1 MATVNH
7 TVFPVILSGG
17 AGTRLWPLSREYHPK
32 QFLALLDESTLLQS
46 TARRLSCIESANPPI
61 VLCNER
67 HRFMVAEQLRSV
79 DVAPAAILLEPMV
92 RNTAPAIAA
101 AALEALAQCGA
112 GDEPILLVL
121 PCDHVIQDAIRFEE
135 AVRAAVREAARG
147 NLVAFGVIPTYAEP
161 GYGYILAGTGAGS
174 VDHARQVKRFQEKP
188 DVHTAAALIAA
199 GNCYWNSG
207 MFAFGARTL
216 LRELEEHG
224 ASILR
229 AVEKAHANA
238 TSDLGFTRLNEEYFE
253 QSPSLS
259 VDYAVM
265 ECTANAVVVPLD
277 AGWRDI
283 GSWTS
288 VVEHSQ
294 CDEEGNVVRGDV
306 VVHDSRDCLVFGST
320 RLVTAVGVTGL
331 VIVDTADAVLVAE
344 KDAVQNVTRVVR
356 KLEQSDRDE
365 QRIHRKVYRP
375 WGSYDSVYNGEGFN
389 VKHIVVQP
397 GQRLSLQAHR
407 HRAEHWIVVRGVA
420 RVTRDDET
428 FMVQENESTYIPQGA
443 RHRLENA
450 GETPLGLIEVQT
462 GSYFGEDDIERFE
475 DAYGRAGDPSE
486 SHHSGSTE

>member
-1 MATVNH
+1 MNH
-7 TVFPVILSGG
+7 PVFPVILSGG
-17 AGTRLWPLSREYHPK
+17 AGTRLWPLSREHHPK
-32 QFLALLDESTLLQS
+32 QFLALLDEFTLLQA
-46 TARRLSCIESANPPI
+46 TARRLSCIDGVKSPI

-67 HRFMVAEQLRSV
+67 HRFMVAEQLRAI
-79 DVAPAAILLEPMV
+79 DVTPAAILLEPVV

-101 AALEALAQCGA
+101 AALEAVERSGS
-112 GDEPILLVL
+112 GDEPVLLVL
-121 PCDHVIQDAIRFEE
+121 PCDHVIQDEARFAE
-135 AVRAAVREAARG
+135 AVRAAAGEAARG
-147 NLVAFGVIPTYAEP
+147 NLVAFGVTPTYAES
-161 GYGYILAGTGAGS
+161 GYGYIVAGAPAGS
-174 VDHARQVKRFQEKP
+174 SDHARRVERFQEKP
-188 DVHTAAALIAA
+188 DVDTAAALIAA

-216 LRELEEHG
+216 LRELEAHG

-238 TSDLGFTRLNEEYFE
+238 APDLGFTRLDEKYFE

-265 ECTANAVVVPLD
+265 ERTSNAVVVPLD

-283 GSWTS
+283 GSWAS
-288 VVEHSQ
+288 LVELSRR
-294 CDEEGNVVRGDV
+294 DEAGNVVRGDV
-306 VVHDSRDCLVFGST
+306 VVHDTRDCLVFGGT
-320 RLVTAVGVTGL
+320 RLVTAIGATDL
-331 VIVDTADAVLVAE
+331 VIVDTADAVLVAD
-344 KDAVQNVTRVVR
+344 KDAARDVTRIVG
-356 KLEQSDRDE
+356 KLEQAGRDE
-365 QRIHRKVYRP
+365 QRTHRKVYRP
-375 WGSYDSVYNGEGFN
+375 WGSYDSVHDGEGFN

-428 FMVQENESTYIPQGA
+428 FVVRENESTYIPQGA

-450 GETPLGLIEVQT
+450 GGTPLELIEVQT

-475 DAYGRAGDPSE
+475 DAYGRAGDPSGPAPPE
-486 SHHSGSTE
+486 STK

>member
-1 MATVNH
+1 MVTVNH
-7 TVFPVILSGG
+7 PVVPVILSGG
-17 AGTRLWPLSREYHPK
+17 AGTRLWPLSREHHPK
-32 QFLALLDESTLLQS
+32 QFLALLEEFTLLQG
-46 TARRLSCIESANPPI
+46 TARRLECIDGANSPI
-61 VLCNER
+61 VVCSER
-67 HRFMVAEQLRSV
+67 HRFLVADQLRAI
-79 DVAPAAILLEPMV
+79 DVAPAAILLEPVV

-101 AALEALAQCGA
+101 AALEVIARNGSR
-112 GDEPILLVL
+112 DEPVLLVL
-121 PCDHVIQDAIRFEE
+121 PCDHVIRDETRFAE
-135 AVRAAVREAARG
+135 AVRAAVGEAARG

-161 GYGYILAGTGAGS
+161 GYGYIQAVARAGS
-174 VDHARQVKRFQEKP
+174 VDHARQVERFQEKP
-188 DVHTAAALIAA
+188 DVDTAAALIAA

-216 LRELEEHG
+216 LRELEAHG

-238 TSDLGFTRLNEEYFE
+238 AQDLGFTRLDGKHFE

-265 ECTANAVVVPLD
+265 ERTSNAVVVPLD

-283 GSWTS
+283 GSWAS
-288 VVEHSQ
+288 LVELSQ
-294 CDEEGNVVRGDV
+294 RDEAGNVVRGDV
-306 VVHDSRDCLVFGST
+306 VVHDTRDCLVFGGT
-320 RLVTAVGVTGL
+320 RLVTAIGATDL

-344 KDAVQNVTRVVR
+344 KDAVRDVTRIVR
-356 KLEQSDRDE
+356 KLEQAGRDE
-365 QRIHRKVYRP
+365 QRTHRKVYRP
-375 WGSYDSVYNGEGFN
+375 WGSYDSVHDGEGFN

-428 FMVQENESTYIPQGA
+428 FVVRENESTYIPQGA

-450 GETPLGLIEVQT
+450 GETPLELIEVQT

-475 DAYGRAGDPSE
+475 DAYGRADVPAGPSSPQTKE
-486 SHHSGSTE
+486 